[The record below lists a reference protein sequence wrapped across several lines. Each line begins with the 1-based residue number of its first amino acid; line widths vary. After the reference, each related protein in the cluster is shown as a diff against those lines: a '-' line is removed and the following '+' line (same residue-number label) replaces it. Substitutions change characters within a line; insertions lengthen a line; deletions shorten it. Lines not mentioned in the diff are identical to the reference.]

1 MSNVL
6 SYAGFAYVV
15 AVILGVITAFV
26 WKSTKS
32 SVAVKVFQVIDC
44 TMTATGFTVV
54 FLWIANII
62 FGI

>member
-32 SVAVKVFQVIDC
+32 SVAMKVFQVIDY